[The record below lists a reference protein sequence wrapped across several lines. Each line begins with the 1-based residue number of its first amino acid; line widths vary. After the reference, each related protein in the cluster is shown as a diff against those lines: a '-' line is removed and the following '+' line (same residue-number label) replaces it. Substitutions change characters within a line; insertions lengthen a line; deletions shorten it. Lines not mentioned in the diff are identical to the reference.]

1 MFVLLCRL
9 GRLFTTRMTNTFNGE
24 GTSDAVDNNVANG
37 KIKVE
42 LNAQR
47 LVFHGRIQDLPLV
60 MSAELKLEW
69 LVLQKT
75 PEAAVESL
83 NHS

>member
-37 KIKVE
+37 QNIVD
-42 LNAQR
+42 LDALC
-47 LVFHGRIQDLPLV
+47 LVFHGGNIQNGV
-60 MSAELKLEW
+60 GGINF
-69 LVLQKT
+69 V
-75 PEAAVESL
+75 
-83 NHS
+83 N